1 MAAVISFLVYELHF
15 TAKIFA
21 YLSMAVNIGLIMTKV
36 TTKT

>member
-1 MAAVISFLVYELHF
+1 MAAVISFLAYELHF

-36 TTKT
+36 TIQS